1 MPLRFPLYDQLRD
14 TLLIFEL
21 LQDVSVFEPLDVEI
35 IVCHDGE
42 LRQQIVGVLHGL
54 GLLYILLQLDNVLN
68 LLLKLVKLNKRV
80 ELNAKV
86 ELSIGIHL
94 HVKRSFLDEFGILLE
109 LKVLHC

>member
-1 MPLRFPLYDQLRD
+1 M
-14 TLLIFEL
+14 
-21 LQDVSVFEPLDVEI
+21 QDVSVFEPLDVEI
-35 IVCHDGE
+35 IVGHDGE

-54 GLLYILLQLDNVLN
+54 SLLYILLQLDDVLH

-94 HVKRSFLDEFGILLE
+94 HVQRSLLDELGIFLE
-109 LKVLHC
+109 LKVLHRRSCPLNLI